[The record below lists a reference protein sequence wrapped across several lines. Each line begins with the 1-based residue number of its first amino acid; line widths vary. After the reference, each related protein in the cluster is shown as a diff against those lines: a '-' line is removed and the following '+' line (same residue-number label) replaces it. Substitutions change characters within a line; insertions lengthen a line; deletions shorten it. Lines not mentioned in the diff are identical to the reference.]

1 MDLKRNKVYY
11 LSAAGAYKWKEESR
25 AGDRFELHL
34 GRYDDFVHLIWHPQ
48 RQDGRGVPSGDGG
61 GQQRCPIDA
70 CTVGSHVSLERFDA
84 HRGKGRTYRHHQQN
98 PESHH
103 QVDFPGDGSQKL
115 GGKSHIHEHDGQS
128 LGAWQCRNAFGSSRH
143 EGDAAAQSG
152 KTTGHQLDGPVC
164 GAQYRLHPAHPNN
177 HRRHTGQIWSTVAYG
192 HSAGGLGDESYRTGG
207 RHIRGKAVAAE
218 EIGAYRRKG

>member
-34 GRYDDFVHLIWHPQ
+34 GRYDDFVHLIWYPQ

-70 CTVGSHVSLERFDA
+70 CTVGSHVPLERFDA

-103 QVDFPGDGSQKL
+103 QVDFPGDGSQKP
-115 GGKSHIHEHDGQS
+115 GGKSHIHGLHAMKEMQ
-128 LGAWQCRNAFGSSRH
+128 RH
-143 EGDAAAQSG
+143 NPEKQRATNWMVLFVVLNTASIQLIP
-152 KTTGHQLDGPVC
+152 TTIAV
-164 GAQYRLHPAHPNN
+164 
-177 HRRHTGQIWSTVAYG
+177 
-192 HSAGGLGDESYRTGG
+192 
-207 RHIRGKAVAAE
+207 IRGKYGAQSPMDILPAVWVTSLTGLVVGIFVAKLLQ
-218 EIGAYRRKG
+218 RKK